1 MVASGRQTSNEY
13 QLTFDLISMQRAVIF
28 FSQFCLCLT
37 LFFSLQWK
45 EISMFAL
52 YLSWNWHNIINL
64 CVYSIQNSRIVEI
77 IEWPWNFSE
86 HQIPKFVAWTMKQ
99 WEQKQEISFVQHVQK
114 LAQNHNGIA
123 NNKNIQKKMGK
134 KRRTITKSRWN
145 RFAWIK
151 FENCSFD
158 AISFCDWSISSR
170 NRSIFS
176 PNRNISPRNRR
187 KFIFFR
193 ARIKKWCCFQ
203 K

>member
-37 LFFSLQWK
+37 LFLLSNEKKYQCLHFIWGKIGTTSL
-45 EISMFAL
+45 I
-52 YLSWNWHNIINL
+52 YV
-64 CVYSIQNSRIVEI
+64 CIQNSRIVEI

-86 HQIPKFVAWTMKQ
+86 HQIPNFVAWTMKQ

-123 NNKNIQKKMGK
+123 NNKNIQKKMEK

-170 NRSIFS
+170 NRSIFFPQS
-176 PNRNISPRNRR
+176 KKVYFFSRKNKKMMLFSKVNRSL
-187 KFIFFR
+187 KV
-193 ARIKKWCCFQ
+193 Q
-203 K
+203 